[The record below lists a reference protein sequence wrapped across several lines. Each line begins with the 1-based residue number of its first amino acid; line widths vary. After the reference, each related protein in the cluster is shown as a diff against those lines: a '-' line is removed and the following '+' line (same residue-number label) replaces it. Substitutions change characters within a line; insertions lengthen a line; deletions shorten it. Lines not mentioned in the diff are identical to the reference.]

1 MQRYR
6 SGHNGADSKSVC
18 EQSHMGSN
26 PILSATPAVG
36 NSPAAVFLFISHSTI
51 LILQQKTPAVGN
63 SPVAVFLFISHPTI
77 LILQQKT
84 HLRWAIRI
92 SQFIHRLRIKHN
104 KKTRK
109 LGRAVTPHK
118 PSFFT
123 VYTEKTVIILF
134 HYYNIEVFLLS
145 LCRIRLRERGMSIY
159 MPYNECNYP
168 ATLAYRR

>member
-1 MQRYR
+1 
-6 SGHNGADSKSVC
+6 
-18 EQSHMGSN
+18 MGSN

-36 NSPAAVFLFISHSTI
+36 NSPAAVFFIYISLDNIDFAT
-51 LILQQKTPAVGN
+51 KNTPAVGN
-63 SPVAVFLFISHPTI
+63 
-77 LILQQKT
+77 
-84 HLRWAIRI
+84 RI
-92 SQFIHRLRIKHN
+92 SQFIHRLRIKHD

-134 HYYNIEVFLLS
+134 HYYSIEVFLLS
-145 LCRIRLRERGMSIY
+145 LCRIRLRERDMSIC
-159 MPYNECNYP
+159 MPYNECNCP

>member
-1 MQRYR
+1 MKTVWRKPHGFESHPLRHTCGGQFAWR
-6 SGHNGADSKSVC
+6 SFFIYISPDNIDFAAK
-18 EQSHMGSN
+18 N
-26 PILSATPAVG
+26 APAVG
-36 NSPAAVFLFISHSTI
+36 N
-51 LILQQKTPAVGN
+51 
-63 SPVAVFLFISHPTI
+63 
-77 LILQQKT
+77 
-84 HLRWAIRI
+84 RI
-92 SQFIHRLRIKHN
+92 SQFIHRLHIKHD

-134 HYYNIEVFLLS
+134 HYYNIEIFLLS